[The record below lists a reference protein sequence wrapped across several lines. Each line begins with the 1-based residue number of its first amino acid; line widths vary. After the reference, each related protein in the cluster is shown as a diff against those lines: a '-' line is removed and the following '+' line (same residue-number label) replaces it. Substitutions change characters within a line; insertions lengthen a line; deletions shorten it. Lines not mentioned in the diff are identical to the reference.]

1 MKGCQMTGG
10 EEMLKTKLKQHGH
23 HVIFIMSIISLALLV
38 TWWSVFIN
46 RSIDERRTFH
56 MKNLK
61 LALNLFSLQLG
72 TRKDNRLKSG
82 VFPMDERFEIAKCPP
97 GRDSFAKPLLPHYPA
112 LCLKVRNDVLS
123 TIEKDFKQKK
133 MMLIGEA
140 GLLFLIILL
149 GSVLL
154 YQFIRLEK
162 RSTREVEEFWGRMTH
177 EIKTPITGIKA
188 FLQSL
193 KNQSLPTD
201 QVLSFVDMALRQVER
216 QEQLAENILA
226 GGGLRSADSKYK
238 PYMED
243 LNLNECIKNYFD
255 HHMIRLTDAAL
266 SLHLEIAANVPV
278 RADCHLVRV
287 ILDNIVDNALKY
299 CSPGLVLTVKAFTQ
313 NKKAI
318 ISISDNGPGFPPGFS
333 GKIFQAYKYLVSELP
348 GDNHGPGM
356 GLFIARRL
364 AENMEGRLQASSKGK
379 GKGAEFQLHLNLA
392 KPVKNHESTQRI

>member
-1 MKGCQMTGG
+1 
-10 EEMLKTKLKQHGH
+10 MLKTKLKQHGH

-38 TWWSVFIN
+38 TWWTVFIN
-46 RSIDERRTFH
+46 RSIDERRSFH
-56 MKNLK
+56 MNNLK
-61 LALNLFSLQLG
+61 LALNLFSQQLG
-72 TRKDNRLKSG
+72 TTKHDRLQPG
-82 VFPMDERFEIAKCPP
+82 VFPMDERFEIADCPP
-97 GRDSFAKPLLPHYPA
+97 ANDSFAKPLLPRYPG
-112 LCLKVRNDVLS
+112 LCLKVRKDVLT
-123 TIEKDFKQKK
+123 TIEKDFKRKK

-149 GSVLL
+149 SSVLF

-162 RSTREVEEFWGRMTH
+162 RSTREVEEFWGRVTH

-193 KNQSLPTD
+193 KNQSLPPE
-201 QVLSFVDMALRQVER
+201 QVLLFVDMALKQVER

-226 GGGLRSADSKYK
+226 GCGLRFADSNHK
-238 PYMED
+238 PNIED
-243 LNLNECIKNYFD
+243 LNLNECVKSYFD

-266 SLHLEIAANVPV
+266 SLHLEAAENVMV
-278 RADCHLVRV
+278 RADCHLIRV

-318 ISISDNGPGFPPGFS
+318 ISISDNGPGFPSEFS
-333 GKIFQAYKYLVSELP
+333 EKIFQAYKYLVSELP

-356 GLFIARRL
+356 GLYIARRL
-364 AENMEGRLQASSKGK
+364 AENMGGRLQASSKGK

-392 KPVKNHESTQRI
+392 KSIKSHESTQHTKNISARQNNEI

>member
-1 MKGCQMTGG
+1 
-10 EEMLKTKLKQHGH
+10 
-23 HVIFIMSIISLALLV
+23 MSIISLALLV
-38 TWWSVFIN
+38 TWWTVFIN

-72 TRKDNRLKSG
+72 TTKDNRLKPG
-82 VFPMDERFEIAKCPP
+82 IFPMDERFEIVKSPT
-97 GRDSFAKPLLPHYPA
+97 GRDSFEKPLLPRYPD

-123 TIEKDFKQKK
+123 GIEKDFKRKK
-133 MMLIGEA
+133 MMVIGES
-140 GLLFLIILL
+140 GLLFLIILMS
-149 GSVLL
+149 SVLF

-162 RSTREVEEFWGRMTH
+162 RSTREVEEFWGRVTH

-193 KNQSLPTD
+193 KNQSLPPE
-201 QVLSFVDMALRQVER
+201 QVIFFVDMALKQVER

-226 GGGLRSADSKYK
+226 GCGLRSADSKLK
-238 PYMED
+238 PTIED
-243 LNLNECIKNYFD
+243 LNLNECVKRYFD

-266 SLHLEIAANVPV
+266 SLHLEGAENAKV
-278 RADCHLVRV
+278 RADCHIIRV

-299 CSPGLVLTVKAFTQ
+299 CSPGLVLTVNTFTQ

-318 ISISDNGPGFPPGFS
+318 ISISDNGPGFPSEFS
-333 GKIFQAYKYLVSELP
+333 EKIFRAYKYLASELP

-356 GLFIARRL
+356 GLYIARRL
-364 AENMEGRLQASSKGK
+364 AENMGGRLQASSKGK
-379 GKGAEFQLHLNLA
+379 GKGAEFQLHLNLV
-392 KPVKNHESTQRI
+392 KP

>member
-1 MKGCQMTGG
+1 
-10 EEMLKTKLKQHGH
+10 MLKTNLKKHGH
-23 HVIFIMSIISLALLV
+23 HVIFVMSIISLALLV
-38 TWWSVFIN
+38 TWWTVFIN

-61 LALNLFSLQLG
+61 LTLNLFSLQLG
-72 TRKDNRLKSG
+72 TTTDNRLNPG
-82 VFPMDERFEIAKCPP
+82 VLPMDERFEIANCPP
-97 GRDSFAKPLLPHYPA
+97 GRDTFAKPLLPRYPE
-112 LCLKVRNDVLS
+112 LCLKVRNHVLS
-123 TIEKDFKQKK
+123 TIERDFKRKK
-133 MMLIGEA
+133 IMLIGES

-149 GSVLL
+149 SSVLF

-162 RSTREVEEFWGRMTH
+162 RSTREVEEFWGRVTH

-193 KNQSLPTD
+193 KNQSLPPD
-201 QVLSFVDMALRQVER
+201 QVLLFVDMALKQVER

-226 GGGLRSADSKYK
+226 GGGLQSADNNHM
-238 PYMED
+238 PNPED
-243 LNLNECIKNYFD
+243 LNLNQCVNSYFD

-266 SLHLEIAANVPV
+266 SLHLEVTENVKV
-278 RADCHLVRV
+278 RADCHLIRV

-299 CSPGLVLTVKAFTQ
+299 CSPGLVLTVKTLTQ

-318 ISISDNGPGFPPGFS
+318 VSVSDNGPGFPSEFS
-333 GKIFQAYKYLVSELP
+333 GKIFRAYKYLANELP
-348 GDNHGPGM
+348 GDKHGSGM

-364 AENMEGRLQASSKGK
+364 AENMGGRLLASAKGK

-392 KPVKNHESTQRI
+392 KQ

>member
-1 MKGCQMTGG
+1 MFKI
-10 EEMLKTKLKQHGH
+10 KLKQHGH

-46 RSIDERRTFH
+46 RAIDERRTFH

-61 LALNLFSLQLG
+61 LALNFFSLQLG
-72 TRKDNRLKSG
+72 TTKDFLLKPG
-82 VFPMDERFEIAKCPP
+82 VFPMDERFEIAKYPP
-97 GRDSFAKPLLPHYPA
+97 GRVNFAKPLLPRYPG
-112 LCLKVRNDVLS
+112 LCLKVRNDVLT
-123 TIEKDFKQKK
+123 TIEKDFKRKK
-133 MMLIGEA
+133 MMLIGES

-149 GSVLL
+149 SSVLF

-162 RSTREVEEFWGRMTH
+162 RSTREVEEFRGRVTH

-193 KNQSLPTD
+193 KNQSLPPD

-226 GGGLRSADSKYK
+226 GCGLRSADSKHK
-238 PYMED
+238 SNTEE
-243 LNLNECIKNYFD
+243 LNLNECVKNYFD

-266 SLHLEIAANVPV
+266 SLHLEVGEKMKV
-278 RADCHLVRV
+278 QADCHLIKV
-287 ILDNIVDNALKY
+287 ILDNIIDNALKY

-318 ISISDNGPGFPPGFS
+318 ISVSDNGPGFPSEFS
-333 GKIFQAYKYLVSELP
+333 EKIFQAYKYLVSELP
-348 GDNHGPGM
+348 GDNHGSGM
-356 GLFIARRL
+356 GLYIAGRL
-364 AENMEGRLQASSKGK
+364 AENMGGRLQAASKGK
-379 GKGAEFQLHLNLA
+379 GKGAEFQLHLNLL
-392 KPVKNHESTQRI
+392 KPVRKP